1 MSAPPREDAVSA
13 RVRVLLADDHA
24 VVREGYRR
32 LLELEP
38 DVAVVG
44 ECSDGESVRAALDGA
59 LAVDV
64 LVLDLSMPGAQ
75 GVDLLQELHD
85 ERPELPIL
93 VLSIH
98 PEEQYALRCLKAG
111 ARGYVHKQSAGEELV
126 GAIRTVMARRR
137 YLSEGLAE
145 SLLREAAPDRRAP
158 HERLSTRE
166 YQVLTRLAAGA
177 TVTDIAAEMK
187 LSVKTVS
194 TYRAR
199 MLDKLGIAS
208 NAEATRYALEHQLL
222 EEG

>member
-1 MSAPPREDAVSA
+1 MI
-13 RVRVLLADDHA
+13 RVLIADDHP
-24 VVREGYRR
+24 VVRRGLRQIVE
-32 LLELEP
+32 EEP
-38 DVAVVG
+38 DMRVGAEAAGAEEARAQVRGDCCDVV
-44 ECSDGESVRAALDGA
+44 
-59 LAVDV
+59 
-64 LVLDLSMPGAQ
+64 VLDLSMPGVH
-75 GVDLLQELHD
+75 GIDLLQQLHE

-158 HERLSTRE
+158 HETLSTRE

>member
-1 MSAPPREDAVSA
+1 MIRI
-13 RVRVLLADDHA
+13 LIADDHP
-24 VVREGYRR
+24 VVRRGLRQIVEEEHDMSVGGEAASAGEARAQVHADGF
-32 LLELEP
+32 
-38 DVAVVG
+38 DVV
-44 ECSDGESVRAALDGA
+44 
-59 LAVDV
+59 
-64 LVLDLSMPGAQ
+64 VLDLSMPGAH
-75 GVDLLQELHD
+75 GVDLLQELHG

>member
-1 MSAPPREDAVSA
+1 MI
-13 RVRVLLADDHA
+13 RVLIADDHP
-24 VVREGYRR
+24 VVRRGLRQIVED
-32 LLELEP
+32 EP
-38 DVAVVG
+38 DMSVG
-44 ECSDGESVRAALDGA
+44 AEAAGAEEA
-59 LAVDV
+59 LAHVRGDCCDV
-64 LVLDLSMPGAQ
+64 MVLDLSMPGVH
-75 GVDLLQELHD
+75 GVDLLQQLHG

-98 PEEQYALRCLKAG
+98 PEEQYALRCLKVGAAG
-111 ARGYVHKQSAGEELV
+111 YLHKQSAGGELV

-137 YLSEGLAE
+137 FLSESLAE
-145 SLLREAAPDRRAP
+145 SLLREAEPDRAP
-158 HERLSTRE
+158 HETLSTRE
-166 YQVLTRLAAGA
+166 YQVLIRLAGGG

-208 NAEATRYALEHQLL
+208 NAEATRYALEHRLL